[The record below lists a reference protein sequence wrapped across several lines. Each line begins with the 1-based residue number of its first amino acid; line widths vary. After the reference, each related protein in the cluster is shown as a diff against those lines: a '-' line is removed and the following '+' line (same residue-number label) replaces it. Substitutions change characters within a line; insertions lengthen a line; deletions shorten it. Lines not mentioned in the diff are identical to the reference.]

1 MVKQLIGSIILGVA
15 MAGCTSKSP
24 GEKMDLATL
33 GTGSEVYVRAMATA
47 PKYQEKIGDLRTVE
61 LISSGE
67 NSSHSPIFGTSKQTR
82 EVTYRLTGT
91 KAAMDV
97 SLELFSK
104 NGRPWVVTK
113 SDVKDVVATTE

>member
-1 MVKQLIGSIILGVA
+1 MVKQLLGSMILGIA
-15 MAGCTSKSP
+15 MAGCTAKSP
-24 GEKMDLATL
+24 GEKMDLSTL

-61 LISSGE
+61 LIASGD
-67 NSSHSPIFGTSKQTR
+67 NSSFSPIFGTSKQTR

-91 KAAMDV
+91 NAAIDV

-113 SDVKDVVATTE
+113 SDVKDVVAAAE

>member
-1 MVKQLIGSIILGVA
+1 MVKQLIGSIIFGVA
-15 MAGCTSKSP
+15 LVGCSAKSP
-24 GEKMDLATL
+24 GEKIDLATL
-33 GTGSEVYVRAMATA
+33 GNASEVYVRAMATA

-61 LISSGE
+61 VIRSDDFSSF
-67 NSSHSPIFGTSKQTR
+67 SPIFGTSKDIRTYS
-82 EVTYRLTGT
+82 YRLTGT

-97 SLELFSK
+97 SLELVSK